1 MEKASE
7 LHSENRRLRKELR
20 QKDQLH
26 MDSNESLLQGA
37 KSKIQKLALNAT
49 LTDDNY
55 AAHQLSSTA
64 TSTLENV
71 ELMKALET
79 VYQHNENLKRHN
91 DELQALLADAQ
102 DEIFTLREEV
112 EVHQANPPIQRLL
125 ESNEDQKTWGTS
137 ISSLKQDTDSLHRL
151 TLDPRASQGM
161 KNSRVNHRYGEV
173 LPWRLSE
180 FDRDEFN
187 IQIE

>member
-1 MEKASE
+1 
-7 LHSENRRLRKELR
+7 
-20 QKDQLH
+20 

-71 ELMKALET
+71 ELTKALET

-151 TLDPRASQGM
+151 TLDPRASQG
-161 KNSRVNHRYGEV
+161 NEEQQGE
-173 LPWRLSE
+173 PPIRRLSE
-180 FDRDEFN
+180 FDQDEFN